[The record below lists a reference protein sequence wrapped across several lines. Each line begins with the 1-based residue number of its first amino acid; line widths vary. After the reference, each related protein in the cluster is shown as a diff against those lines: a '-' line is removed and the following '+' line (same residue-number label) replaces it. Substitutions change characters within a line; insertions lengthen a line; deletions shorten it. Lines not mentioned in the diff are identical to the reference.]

1 MSIGVTFNFK
11 GLAAPISGAPP
22 SRLFA
27 AWTAAAKAG
36 ALPTLTRL
44 KVPASHTVMD
54 PTSTQVCKKSSVR
67 RKTASAHAALGKIH
81 FCSLLA
87 SLVIGAGVATGA
99 YAEQLPSSSALAY
112 DKQTQGSVPIPVSER
127 GLPTATAQT
136 WFKASNEG
144 RILEGAIFDR
154 EGNLLF
160 CDVSGKHV
168 LRLSPTKQL
177 SIVATIENLSPGG
190 LAFHP
195 DGRLFI
201 AALDLNR
208 NLGAIFA
215 VKPDGTGM
223 QTIIDQDAGFMPND
237 LVFNKQG
244 GFYFS
249 DFKGISTEPKGGIYY
264 VSPNLSPPVVVL
276 PHLSM
281 ANGVTLSPD
290 GKTLW
295 ATEFGRN
302 LLHRI
307 DLANATTIATI
318 SSSIPYRFTGPSPDS
333 MRVDADGNVYVAI
346 YGQGRVMV
354 FNQIGIPIGQVLLPG
369 REQGHNLLS
378 TSLAIDPNTNTLYS
392 VTSDGDKGQGAT
404 IFNAK
409 VFAHG
414 LPPASFK

>member
-11 GLAAPISGAPP
+11 GLVAPISGAPP

-27 AWTAAAKAG
+27 TT
-36 ALPTLTRL
+36 ALPTLTQLHMSAPHTAINATSIHACRNRSDRRSSASVHGAL
-44 KVPASHTVMD
+44 KKL
-54 PTSTQVCKKSSVR
+54 QLR
-67 RKTASAHAALGKIH
+67 
-81 FCSLLA
+81 SLLA
-87 SLVIGAGVATGA
+87 CLVISAGVTTGA

-112 DKQTQGSVPIPVSER
+112 DKQTQGPVPIPVSER
-127 GLPTATAQT
+127 GLSTVTAQT

-160 CDVSGKHV
+160 CDVSGKRV

-223 QTIIDQDAGFMPND
+223 QTIIAQDAGFMPND

-264 VSPNLSPPVVVL
+264 VSPELSPPVVVL

-409 VFAHG
+409 VFTHG

>member
-11 GLAAPISGAPP
+11 GLVAPISGAPP

-27 AWTAAAKAG
+27 TT
-36 ALPTLTRL
+36 ALPTLTQL
-44 KVPASHTVMD
+44 DMPAPHTVINA
-54 PTSTQVCKKSSVR
+54 TSIHACRKRSDRRNSTSVHGALKKLQLR
-67 RKTASAHAALGKIH
+67 
-81 FCSLLA
+81 SLLA
-87 SLVIGAGVATGA
+87 CLAIGAASVATGA
-99 YAEQLPSSSALAY
+99 YAGQLPSSSSLAY
-112 DKQTQGSVPIPVSER
+112 DKQTQGPVPIPVSER
-127 GLPTATAQT
+127 SLPTVTAQT

-160 CDVSGKHV
+160 CDVSGKRV

-223 QTIIDQDAGFMPND
+223 QTIIAQDAGFMPND
-237 LVFNKQG
+237 LVFNKEG

-264 VSPNLSPPVVVL
+264 VSPDLSTPVVVL

-404 IFNAK
+404 IFSAK
-409 VFAHG
+409 VFTHG